1 MTSLRSSLASHL
13 PRSETTAEEL
23 RAMARAAWLKSGV
36 IVLFPDQ
43 QIGWLERQAAENAA
57 AKLYG
62 RRATESVVQSSKNSF
77 T

>member
-1 MTSLRSSLASHL
+1 MTRLRSSLASHL

-23 RAMARAAWLKSGV
+23 RAMARAAWLKAGV

-62 RRATESVVQSSKNSF
+62 RRQVSGGVQNGR
-77 T
+77 